1 MRLCPMKNLLLFL
14 CFALLC
20 YLAYEQYSA
29 RSAAPDVQPTPTP
42 TPTPPPTPKPTT
54 TPEPTPTPTP
64 EPTPTPTPTPE
75 PTPTEEEAALQ
86 WLLDNPD
93 ETPKSVR
100 LNGDREFS
108 LQMAGRA
115 VGKSIVPA
123 GTAGRV
129 VSWEG
134 DTVTAVF
141 AGSERQLPQQV
152 TDFLSAVLK
161 SYRDSKDKPQSP
173 AITQD
178 GSQDRDKADTASQ
191 PATLDLSEEVTAT
204 ALAEYCEVNRNAF
217 DAIEGNPLR
226 VKGVVEEIRLVSGSI
241 GTGTVAEVSLR
252 TKPDLPKVRLMV
264 RPSDFL
270 SDEGAYDRV
279 EMRVNNN
286 ALEFRTRDNRARADY
301 YYWYYYNGYWQRR
314 TPPKT
319 EWVRV
324 LYVGAPVNAAGVLSK
339 FHIHID
345 LEGAR
350 ITKDGVEAQP
360 N

>member
-1 MRLCPMKNLLLFL
+1 M
-14 CFALLC
+14 
-20 YLAYEQYSA
+20 
-29 RSAAPDVQPTPTP
+29 D
-42 TPTPPPTPKPTT
+42 
-54 TPEPTPTPTP
+54 
-64 EPTPTPTPTPE
+64 
-75 PTPTEEEAALQ
+75 
-86 WLLDNPD
+86 
-93 ETPKSVR
+93 
-100 LNGDREFS
+100 
-108 LQMAGRA
+108 GRT
-115 VGKSIVPA
+115 VGKTTVPG
-123 GTAGRV
+123 GTKGKV
-129 VSWEG
+129 ISWDG
-134 DTVTAVF
+134 DKVTAMF
-141 AGSERQLPQQV
+141 AAAERELLQDD
-152 TDFLSAVLK
+152 TDFLDEVLRVFRAPK
-161 SYRDSKDKPQSP
+161 EVQEIWPNAENKPHPP
-173 AITQD
+173 AEQH
-178 GSQDRDKADTASQ
+178 ASRQ
-191 PATLDLSEEVTAT
+191 PVTLDLGQEVTAT
-204 ALAEYCEVNRNAF
+204 NLAEYCETNREAF
-217 DAIEGNPLR
+217 DALEGSPVK
-226 VKGVVEEIRLVSGSI
+226 VKGVVEEIRLVSGRV

-252 TKPDLPKVRLMV
+252 TKPNLPKVRLMV

>member
-1 MRLCPMKNLLLFL
+1 MKNLLLFL

-29 RSAAPDVQPTPTP
+29 RSSTQEVQPTPTP
-42 TPTPPPTPKPTT
+42 TPTPTPEPAPTPTPEPTPT
-54 TPEPTPTPTP
+54 STPEPTPTPTP
-64 EPTPTPTPTPE
+64 EPTPE
-75 PTPTEEEAALQ
+75 PTPTEEEAALG
-86 WLLDNPD
+86 WLRTNPD
-93 ETPKSVR
+93 EKPESVR
-100 LNGDREFS
+100 LLEEREFP
-108 LQMAGRA
+108 LLMGGRA
-115 VGKSIVPA
+115 VGNSRVPA

-134 DTVTAVF
+134 DNVTAVF
-141 AGSERQLPQQV
+141 AGSERELPQED
-152 TDFLSAVLK
+152 TDFMDAVLK
-161 SYRDSKDKPQSP
+161 SYRTSKDKPESSP
-173 AITQD
+173 LPEND
-178 GSQDRDKADTASQ
+178 PYDRDTAGTSRQ
-191 PATLDLSEEVTAT
+191 PSSLDLNQEVTAT
-204 ALAEYCEVNRNAF
+204 ALAEHCEANREAF
-217 DAIEGNPLR
+217 DGLEGNPVR
-226 VKGVVEEIRLVSGSI
+226 VKGVVEEIRLVSGSV

-252 TKPDLPKVRLMV
+252 TKPDLPKVRLMI

-270 SDEGAYDRV
+270 SDEGAYDRI
-279 EMRVNNN
+279 EMRVNNE

-324 LYVGAPVNAAGVLSK
+324 LYVGAPVNAAGVLTK

-350 ITKDGVEAQP
+350 ITKDGVETRP
-360 N
+360 D